1 MSDRKKSMK
10 LTKEQL
16 VKETASKL
24 NRYLTTHSI
33 FYTTIRAETA
43 FLKQFAKSDR
53 AKILQKITESF
64 IRKLHSIAI
73 KKPLSTKNRH
83 LLIDAYC
90 VTESLTRYKQDDD
103 EHTHAFLCIN
113 HELEDKLVHRTIRDE
128 LDYKTVNQII
138 QRASFEFENQK
149 YSFHSAIHS
158 IKSKRVAIHFN
169 NLFQKSLE
177 EVEYVLDYTYK
188 NCDAENEF
196 YSQFEKFKL
205 INSEIT
211 NDDIRRRTRD
221 ITSHSQNR
229 MYQARKSNTAY
240 ARQIQ
245 I

>member
-1 MSDRKKSMK
+1 MTLK
-10 LTKEQL
+10 KEQL
-16 VKETASKL
+16 VKETATELKQ
-24 NRYLTTHSI
+24 YIKTHSI
-33 FYTTIRAETA
+33 FYVTIKPKIA
-43 FLKQFAKSDR
+43 FLQQLNKSDR
-53 AKILQKITESF
+53 VIAVQKITESF
-64 IRKLHSIAI
+64 IRKLQSSAI
-73 KKPLSTKNRH
+73 KKPLLTKNKH

-90 VTESLTRYKQDDD
+90 VAEALSKYKQPVD
-103 EHTHAFLCIN
+103 EHTHSFLCIHN
-113 HELEDKLVHRTIRDE
+113 ELEDKLVHRTIKDE
-128 LDYKTVNQII
+128 LDYRMINKIM
-138 QRASFEFENQK
+138 QRATFELNNQK

-158 IKSKRVAIHFN
+158 INSKRIPIYFN
-169 NLFQKSLE
+169 NLFKEPLE
-177 EVEYVLDYTYK
+177 EVEQVLDYTYK

-240 ARQIQ
+240 ARQTQ